1 MNINITGPRKAIHL
15 FGDFYISET
24 ICIQWLLL
32 IIIAIVCFVLGRNL
46 KKKPTTKRQAIAEY
60 LVNTFNGLVDENMGQ
75 GMRGF
80 YAPYVAT
87 IFVYAITGAY
97 IGTLGFRNMLVDI
110 NVTGTWAAMTFI
122 LITYNNIK
130 VNKLSGYIKGL
141 CSPPPM
147 TPMNIISE
155 IASPVSMALR
165 LFANMAVGML
175 IFVVLYSALNSAS
188 VALYNAVGNA
198 VSSGLVNINPEHS
211 YFNILQIG
219 VPAALS
225 FYFDFFS
232 GAIQSFVFVMLTMSY
247 IKNARGDEA

>member
-1 MNINITGPRKAIHL
+1 MNINVTGPRKAIHL

-24 ICIQWLLL
+24 ICIQWLLM
-32 IIIAIVCFVLGRNL
+32 IVIALVCFFLTRKL
-46 KKKPTTKRQAIAEY
+46 EKKPTTKRQAIAEY
-60 LVNTFNGLVDENMGQ
+60 IVNTFNGLVDENLGQ
-75 GMRGF
+75 GMRV
-80 YAPYVAT
+80 YAPYIAA
-87 IFVYAITGAY
+87 IFIYAITGAY

-110 NVTGTWAAMTFI
+110 NVTGTWAMMTFV

-130 VNKLSGYIKGL
+130 VNKLSGYVKGL
-141 CSPPPM
+141 ATPIPM

-175 IFVVLYSALNSAS
+175 IFVVLYSALASAS
-188 VALYNAVGNA
+188 TALYNAIGTA
-198 VSSGLVNINPEHS
+198 MSSGFVNINPEKS

-219 VPAALS
+219 VPAVLS

-247 IKNARGDEA
+247 IKNARGDE

>member
-1 MNINITGPRKAIHL
+1 MNINVTGPRKAIHL

-24 ICIQWLLL
+24 ILIQWLLM
-32 IIIAIVCFVLGRNL
+32 IVIALVCFFLTRKL
-46 KKKPTTKRQAIAEY
+46 EKKPTTKRQAIAEY
-60 LVNTFNGLVDENMGQ
+60 IVNTFNGLVDENLGQ
-75 GMRGF
+75 GMRH
-80 YAPYVAT
+80 YAPYIAA
-87 IFVYAITGAY
+87 IFIYAITGAY

-110 NVTGTWAAMTFI
+110 NVTGTWAGMTFI

-130 VNKLSGYIKGL
+130 VNKLSGYVKGL
-141 CSPPPM
+141 ATPLPM

-165 LFANMAVGML
+165 LFANMAVSML
-175 IFVVLYSALNSAS
+175 IFIVLYSALGSAS
-188 VALYNAVGNA
+188 DAIYNAIGA
-198 VSSGLVNINPEHS
+198 AISSDYTNIDPSRS

-219 VPAALS
+219 IPSVLS

-247 IKNARGDEA
+247 IKNARGDE